1 MLAVAVPFV
10 LDAMYGVQILREV
23 FSKEEA
29 HGDDLLNERETES
42 KEYNDRVPQVLTQS
56 KISQKVFTKG
66 WKFNL
71 FNEQQKVF
79 KQISAISVI
88 FSLIY
93 FSLVGVVGN
102 SGNLSMIV
110 FVYSL
115 ICLFAFFNVTY
126 VRDFDALQ
134 INFTPIVLS
143 IAGIISLQRDFDYS
157 KLGMTIALI
166 ADAYFAL
173 RFKER
178 GDEIRFSPI
187 ENFARESWTQE
198 AFSINQNPTL

>member
-1 MLAVAVPFV
+1 
-10 LDAMYGVQILREV
+10 
-23 FSKEEA
+23 
-29 HGDDLLNERETES
+29 
-42 KEYNDRVPQVLTQS
+42 
-56 KISQKVFTKG
+56 
-66 WKFNL
+66 
-71 FNEQQKVF
+71 
-79 KQISAISVI
+79 
-88 FSLIY
+88 
-93 FSLVGVVGN
+93 
-102 SGNLSMIV
+102 MIV

-143 IAGIISLQRDFDYS
+143 IAGIISLQRDFQYS

-178 GDEIRFSPI
+178 GDEIKFSVI
-187 ENFARESWTQE
+187 ENFARECWTQE

>member
-1 MLAVAVPFV
+1 M
-10 LDAMYGVQILREV
+10 
-23 FSKEEA
+23 
-29 HGDDLLNERETES
+29 
-42 KEYNDRVPQVLTQS
+42 
-56 KISQKVFTKG
+56 
-66 WKFNL
+66 
-71 FNEQQKVF
+71 
-79 KQISAISVI
+79 I

-93 FSLVGVVGN
+93 FSLVSIVTS
-102 SGNLSMIV
+102 SGNLSMVV

-134 INFTPIVLS
+134 INFTPIILS

-157 KLGMTIALI
+157 KLGMTIALVS
-166 ADAYFAL
+166 DAYFAL
-173 RFKER
+173 RFRER
-178 GDEIRFSPI
+178 EDQIRFSPI

>member
-1 MLAVAVPFV
+1 M
-10 LDAMYGVQILREV
+10 
-23 FSKEEA
+23 
-29 HGDDLLNERETES
+29 
-42 KEYNDRVPQVLTQS
+42 
-56 KISQKVFTKG
+56 
-66 WKFNL
+66 
-71 FNEQQKVF
+71 
-79 KQISAISVI
+79 I

-93 FSLVGVVGN
+93 FSLVGVVG
-102 SGNLSMIV
+102 STGNLSMIV

-143 IAGIISLQRDFDYS
+143 IAGIISLQRDFQYS

-178 GDEIRFSPI
+178 GDEIKFSVI